1 MTRMLSRLS
10 LSLSI
15 AILIAPPAWEARAQ
29 VSSLQGAWLE
39 EGMSCGSVFTATGS
53 AVAFKRPASAFA
65 PAFIVSGQRLST
77 PLASCR
83 IVGVN
88 PSGARQVVNLRC
100 STTVATDSARA
111 IFAPAEGGM
120 LYRYNAAEGGIA
132 TKYQRCSRDA
142 LKTP

>member
-1 MTRMLSRLS
+1 
-10 LSLSI
+10 
-15 AILIAPPAWEARAQ
+15 
-29 VSSLQGAWLE
+29 
-39 EGMSCGSVFTATGS
+39 MSCGSVFTATGS

-120 LYRYNAAEGGIA
+120 LYRYNASEGGIA